1 MEKVPKYP
9 LAASASIFLV
19 ASKSLSSLRIN
30 CWELHLMGQTH
41 LDMRIHSGPRSVVV
55 SALADTAATFTKVPK
70 RVLDELGLDT
80 S

>member
-1 MEKVPKYP
+1 
-9 LAASASIFLV
+9 
-19 ASKSLSSLRIN
+19 
-30 CWELHLMGQTH
+30 MGQTH
-41 LDMRIHSGPRSVVV
+41 VDMRIQRGERSIVV